1 MMLQQTH
8 TYANTGLQSFAD
20 ASPDYDMAPVGLGS
34 MQEQAR
40 KLAEY
45 GRNGDIYVVHAAE
58 GETVVPMEV
67 LDANPKVRELLFN
80 QMREMGLDP
89 QEFVI
94 GDDLNSINPVTGMPE
109 FFFKS
114 VFRGVKKAIKGVVKF
129 AKKAAPIALPIVAA
143 AFGFPF
149 LGPAFSAG
157 SFGAS
162 ALAGGLGSL
171 AQGGSFKDA
180 LKAGVMSGGISALS
194 SGVMGGLRAD
204 AGTSFGQGFMGG
216 LEGSLTGATPVFKAG
231 QQIGTRYAAAPY
243 ATQGLN
249 LTGASEQAL
258 AAHEAASTSQW
269 DKILGRGTER
279 DILGGL
285 TGGSIFDR
293 TPAQDQPGFRDLS
306 GKAMPSGTDLG
317 RTYKQPPVK
326 NFDPRDSTTW
336 FTPGRQP
343 SLGQLRAEGR
353 AVDTAFLDKG
363 DLKKGYN
370 WLLPKDSSAE
380 LIDKKA
386 ADLIEKHPTLYGGK
400 GGVDR
405 AVAAAKTT
413 LNPSAV
419 EKYWKPAAL
428 ATGAAY
434 AAGAFDPP
442 ERDPGMSDEEWEEE
456 KRKARNPYW
465 YPTQK
470 EGETAQ
476 QFAERSEREVAPYKV
491 ARSALD
497 PFRFMNRGGLA
508 QYGHQNFRSG
518 GYVQG
523 YNTGGSVPDWA
534 TGLPT
539 GLRYTDGRVG
549 IDPVYSS
556 VKPTSG
562 KTYGWEN
569 VEDDSYE
576 RYDAFDPQAY
586 FWNLYNREGIRD
598 LGGGF
603 RLGQTMSH
611 DNEGNDRIF
620 FEIQSTGGGETG
632 GETGGGA
639 GGPPGRP
646 TGPTAPGGPIVSGE
660 HVNPVWNPSR
670 KDRETDSDYG
680 ERVAGLR
687 EPFLF
692 SDEATQVGRG
702 MFAAEGGLAQYP
714 RREMLVEGP
723 GTERSDDI
731 PAMLSDGEFVLN
743 ARSVRGADP
752 TGQGD
757 RYRGARNLYN
767 MMRNFEMR
775 A

>member
-1 MMLQQTH
+1 MLQQTH

-114 VFRGVKKAIKGVVKF
+114 VFRGVKNAIKGVVKF

-157 SFGAS
+157 SFGSA

-180 LKAGVMSGGISALS
+180 LKAGVMSGGISALG

-216 LEGSLTGATPVFKAG
+216 LEGSLTGATPVYEMG
-231 QQIGTRYAAAPY
+231 RQIGTRYAAAPY

-293 TPAQDQPGFRDLS
+293 TPARDQPGFRSFRGGQTPSLS
-306 GKAMPSGTDLG
+306 SKAMPTGTASGRANMPAGQYLAERGQIIEGQQTPAAKLVAQGRATQTAGTGPKAGWFSRQSEDLG
-317 RTYKQPPVK
+317 NLLFRAGETSEDLAIKGTTARTDYINKQVEK
-326 NFDPRDSTTW
+326 IAKDYGRT
-336 FTPGRQP
+336 FT
-343 SLGQLRAEGR
+343 SLSDVQR
-353 AVDTAFLDKG
+353 F
-363 DLKKGYN
+363 N
-370 WLLPKDSSAE
+370 
-380 LIDKKA
+380 
-386 ADLIEKHPTLYGGK
+386 AD
-400 GGVDR
+400 
-405 AVAAAKTT
+405 AAAKIRAGA
-413 LNPSAV
+413 NAV
-419 EKYWKPAAL
+419 EKAASTAPMWARYGPTAAL
-428 ATGAAY
+428 GTGIAY

-442 ERDPGMSDEEWEEE
+442 ERDPGMSPKEWEDE

-470 EGETAQ
+470 EDETAQ

-497 PFRFMNRGGLA
+497 PFRFMNR
-508 QYGHQNFRSG
+508 
-518 GYVQG
+518 
-523 YNTGGSVPDWA
+523 
-534 TGLPT
+534 
-539 GLRYTDGRVG
+539 
-549 IDPVYSS
+549 
-556 VKPTSG
+556 
-562 KTYGWEN
+562 
-569 VEDDSYE
+569 
-576 RYDAFDPQAY
+576 
-586 FWNLYNREGIRD
+586 
-598 LGGGF
+598 
-603 RLGQTMSH
+603 
-611 DNEGNDRIF
+611 
-620 FEIQSTGGGETG
+620 
-632 GETGGGA
+632 
-639 GGPPGRP
+639 
-646 TGPTAPGGPIVSGE
+646 
-660 HVNPVWNPSR
+660 
-670 KDRETDSDYG
+670 
-680 ERVAGLR
+680 
-687 EPFLF
+687 
-692 SDEATQVGRG
+692 
-702 MFAAEGGLAQYP
+702 GGLAQYP